1 MLKKK
6 CNIKKEFAR
15 FDTQFTVERRA
26 GLRSEA
32 LLLKADAITV
42 EDEEEISQNLAT
54 TPKTRQELYRS
65 ERRIRPLLHRRRA
78 QGPRGGEAAGTSAG
92 RVVASLFALD
102 KKRRERKVGVGLKV
116 NLTKIDFHN
125 FYFQLWLTLVL
136 HWRCPNACIVFVLC
150 V

>member
-1 MLKKK
+1 MATKPENKLH
-6 CNIKKEFAR
+6 KEIAAAAATTPLGTGALR

-92 RVVASLFALD
+92 RVVASLFALE
-102 KKRRERKVGVGLKV
+102 KKRRERKVGDVP
-116 NLTKIDFHN
+116 
-125 FYFQLWLTLVL
+125 QWSVL
-136 HWRCPNACIVFVLC
+136 YS
-150 V
+150 